1 MSDRL
6 TRILIATL
14 LLAGGV
20 ALIVVRTQS
29 DDVVMLTGIAAS
41 CIGVTLLIFEYV
53 LLWLQSWSAKREPRG
68 FPVVPT
74 ARKAPED
81 SPQLRD
87 LNNVR

>member
-6 TRILIATL
+6 TRILIATI

-29 DDVVMLTGIAAS
+29 DDIVEWAGIAAS
-41 CIGVTLLIFEYV
+41 CIAIALLIFEYV

-68 FPVVPT
+68 FPVLPT
-74 ARKAPED
+74 ARKATEEP
-81 SPQLRD
+81 PQVRD
-87 LNNVR
+87 LNNIQ